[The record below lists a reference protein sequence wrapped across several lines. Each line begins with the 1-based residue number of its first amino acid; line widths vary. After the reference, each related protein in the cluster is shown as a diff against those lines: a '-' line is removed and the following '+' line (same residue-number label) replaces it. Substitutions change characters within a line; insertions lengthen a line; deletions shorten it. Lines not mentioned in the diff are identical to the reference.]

1 MRVGPKPMTG
11 VLIRRGKL
19 DTDTQGRRP
28 FEDKGREQSGAS
40 TSPGLP
46 ATTRS

>member
-1 MRVGPKPMTG
+1 MTD

-19 DTDTQGRRP
+19 DTDTQTH
-28 FEDKGREQSGAS
+28 REEVHMKREAETRMMFPQAQGHQGFS
-40 TSPGLP
+40 